1 MGQAHL
7 GHHALCLLAARKH
20 SSGEND
26 NPCPS
31 QHKRQQHKADTE
43 LSVGLRMPKK
53 KCTSNFTGRRSSV
66 DKKMFHDLLLRIK
79 VISSV
84 LGAFST
90 GNARWEIIV
99 LCGVATGSLLYGP
112 TFLF

>member
-1 MGQAHL
+1 VVKMTILVPVSTNASNIKL
-7 GHHALCLLAARKH
+7 IRNYLLA
-20 SSGEND
+20 
-26 NPCPS
+26 
-31 QHKRQQHKADTE
+31 
-43 LSVGLRMPKK
+43 LRMLKK